1 MEKLKNTLEI
11 SNEIDIIYTLIALLM
26 CIICSLILKIV
37 YEEKSTSLSNKS
49 QLSNIIPILSIATF
63 LVISVVKSS
72 LALSLGLV
80 GALSIV
86 RFRTPIKDPEELVYL
101 FLAISLGLGFGSG
114 QILITV
120 IIYFTIV
127 LFIWFYLSRKKINSS
142 SDYNLI
148 IESQDK
154 NQNLI
159 ENSEFIKNTLNES
172 FGSVIFIKYD
182 KIGDDKDIMI
192 FKITLKDLK
201 DVKNFQNKLKNKL
214 ENYNI
219 NLFEN
224 NTLI

>member
-11 SNEIDIIYTLIALLM
+11 SNEIDIIYTLIALFL

-127 LFIWFYLSRKKINSS
+127 LFIWFIYL
-142 SDYNLI
+142 
-148 IESQDK
+148 E
-154 NQNLI
+154 
-159 ENSEFIKNTLNES
+159 
-172 FGSVIFIKYD
+172 
-182 KIGDDKDIMI
+182 
-192 FKITLKDLK
+192 
-201 DVKNFQNKLKNKL
+201 KNKFL
-214 ENYNI
+214 K
-219 NLFEN
+219 
-224 NTLI
+224 

>member
-1 MEKLKNTLEI
+1 M
-11 SNEIDIIYTLIALLM
+11 
-26 CIICSLILKIV
+26 
-37 YEEKSTSLSNKS
+37 
-49 QLSNIIPILSIATF
+49 
-63 LVISVVKSS
+63 
-72 LALSLGLV
+72 
-80 GALSIV
+80 
-86 RFRTPIKDPEELVYL
+86 
-101 FLAISLGLGFGSG
+101 
-114 QILITV
+114 
-120 IIYFTIV
+120 
-127 LFIWFYLSRKKINSS
+127 FIWFYLSRKNKFLN
-142 SDYNLI
+142 DYNLI

-154 NQNLI
+154 NQNLM

-214 ENYNI
+214 NNYNI

>member
-11 SNEIDIIYTLIALLM
+11 SNEIDIIYTLIALFL

-114 QILITV
+114 QIIIT
-120 IIYFTIV
+120 ITIYFTII

-148 IESQDK
+148 IESQDE
-154 NQNLI
+154 NQDLM
-159 ENSEFIKNTLNES
+159 ENSEFIKNTLSES
-172 FGSVIFIKYD
+172 FGSVIFVKYD
-182 KIGDDKDIMI
+182 KIGEDKDIMI
-192 FKITLKDLK
+192 FKISLNNLE
-201 DVKNFQNKLKNKL
+201 DVKNFQNKLKSKL
-214 ENYNI
+214 KNYNI
-219 NLFEN
+219 SLFEN